1 MSTDTFSQRK
11 IIHIDLD
18 AFFASVEQRD
28 NPDLKGKPVLVGGRP
43 EQRGVVAAASYEA
56 RHFGIHSAMPMKTA
70 VRLCPDAIIL
80 PARKSHYQQV
90 SKQIREIFFRFTDLV
105 EPVALDECFLDVT
118 QNKPGIPYATEVAKT
133 IKAQILEDLSLTA
146 SAGVAPNKFLAKI
159 ASDMDKPDG
168 LYVIRPH
175 EVEGFLRDLPVS
187 KLWGVG
193 PVTEKQLDNLGI
205 RTIGQLRDQ
214 PKELLVRKF
223 GKVGVNFYNLARG
236 IDERPVDAEGKRK
249 SISREITFP
258 TDLLVVEQM
267 VEELRGLS
275 EGVAKDLGAGGLK
288 GRTITLKVRYPDL
301 KIQTRSQTLPVGVD
315 DKERIFQTA
324 LELLEK
330 TETEQGVRLLGI
342 GLSHWEEYD
351 SLQLQL
357 F

>member
-1 MSTDTFSQRK
+1 MSRDTFSKRK

-28 NPDLKGKPVLVGGRP
+28 HPDLKGKPVLVGGKP
-43 EQRGVVAAASYEA
+43 DVRGVVAAASYEA
-56 RHFGIHSAMPMKTA
+56 RHFGVHSAMAMKTA

-80 PARKSHYQQV
+80 PVRKSYYQDV
-90 SKQIREIFFRFTDLV
+90 SKQIRAIFYRFTDLV
-105 EPVALDECFLDVT
+105 EPLALDECFLDVT
-118 QNKPGIPYATEVAKT
+118 QNKPGIPFATQVAKN
-133 IKAQILEDLSLTA
+133 IKAQILEELSLTA

-168 LYVIRPH
+168 LFVIKPH
-175 EVEGFLRDLPVS
+175 QVEEFLKDLPVN

-193 PVTEKQLDNLGI
+193 PVTEKGLSKLEI
-205 RTIGQLRDQ
+205 RTIGQLRRQ
-214 PKELLVRKF
+214 PLELLVRKF
-223 GKVGVNFYNLARG
+223 GKVGVNFFNLARG
-236 IDERPVDAEGKRK
+236 IDERPVDARGKRQ

-258 TDLLVVEQM
+258 IDLLAVEQM
-267 VEELRGLS
+267 AGELRELS
-275 EGVAKDLGAGGLK
+275 EEVAKDLRAARFK

-301 KIQTRSQTLPVGVD
+301 KIQTRSQTLSVGLD
-315 DKERIFQTA
+315 DKERIYQTA

-330 TETEQGVRLLGI
+330 IETENGVRLLGI
-342 GLSHWEEYD
+342 GLSQWEESD